1 MESNNKIINAYYGA
15 SVIYKE
21 DLVEFKKSE
30 EMLEGLV
37 KRFPNHEELTP
48 LSYYLIYNLQLE
60 YRSVKKA
67 VKTKNKLISRF
78 PESNYAKTLLDT
90 NFITSILE
98 KEAFL
103 EKEYNDIYDIYNK
116 DSFNLSH
123 SLSSIKIKELEKTKD
138 SKYLPKYFLIQ
149 ILSDFKL
156 TNDTIL
162 FINNLKIG
170 EINYSETKSKDR
182 FTEILKLLENTKDIS
197 ERNKT
202 SVLKTPYRYKD
213 NSDHFLVLL
222 LPKENT
228 DITFIKTLVSNFN
241 LTDYSTDILEINT
254 VLLGLDQHL
263 LIVKTFNST
272 LKVERYAGMLLS
284 NPSLLKELNKSD
296 FNKIIISKDNFVE
309 FYKNKDLEGYS
320 KFFNNNYLEN

>member
-1 MESNNKIINAYYGA
+1 M
-15 SVIYKE
+15 
-21 DLVEFKKSE
+21 
-30 EMLEGLV
+30 
-37 KRFPNHEELTP
+37 
-48 LSYYLIYNLQLE
+48 
-60 YRSVKKA
+60 
-67 VKTKNKLISRF
+67 
-78 PESNYAKTLLDT
+78 
-90 NFITSILE
+90 E
-98 KEAFL
+98 KEKNQNQENTTTETSDETIGAEQQPEDKQEENKSVEE
-103 EKEYNDIYDIYNK
+103 EKE
-116 DSFNLSH
+116 LSPEE
-123 SLSSIKIKELEKTKD
+123 KIKELEKTKD

-202 SVLKTPYRYKD
+202 SVLKTPYRYRD
-213 NSDHFLVLL
+213 NSDHFFVLL

-241 LTDYSTDILEINT
+241 LNDYSTDILEINT

-272 LKVERYAGMLLS
+272 KKVERYAGMLLS
-284 NPSLLKELNKSD
+284 NSSLLKELNKSN
-296 FNKIIISKDNFVE
+296 FNKIIIS
-309 FYKNKDLEGYS
+309 
-320 KFFNNNYLEN
+320 FN